1 MLVSATTFYVISF
14 WLAQTLQEKKN
25 TESFA
30 PYGYSTI
37 TLIIEQGFSM
47 HTVHTMANTLRLRVH
62 IAPVGFEIDRIVIP
76 ARKMRA
82 DKVWLIAHNNLSQ
95 DKTRPFLEKVRRTL
109 EKRDIEVK
117 EITVNRNRL
126 FEIVK
131 TVKEIIV
138 QERDHDIYLNVASGS
153 KIHAVGMMMATMIFD
168 DRSNLHPFYAQAKEY
183 HHTKVSE
190 PQTTGIEEI
199 HDLPTY
205 RIHTPQKKHLD
216 ALKILVEHNGKM
228 KKKEMAVI
236 ADEQKIIV
244 INAEPSN
251 HSQARFASL
260 DKNIIAPLEND
271 WEYITTEKVGRNRW
285 IHLTEE
291 GRWASEFLI

>member
-1 MLVSATTFYVISF
+1 MT
-14 WLAQTLQEKKN
+14 
-25 TESFA
+25 
-30 PYGYSTI
+30 
-37 TLIIEQGFSM
+37 
-47 HTVHTMANTLRLRVH
+47 NTLRLRVH

-82 DKVWLIAHNNLSQ
+82 DKVWLMAHNNLSQ
-95 DKTRPFLEKVRRTL
+95 DKARPFLDKVRRTL

-117 EITVNRNRL
+117 EITADRYRL
-126 FEIVK
+126 FDIVR
-131 TVKEIIV
+131 TVKEIII
-138 QERDHDIYLNVASGS
+138 QEKDNDIYLNVASGS

-168 DRSNLHPFYAQAKEY
+168 DRTNLHPFYAQAKDY

-190 PQTTGIEEI
+190 PQTTGIEDI

-216 ALKILVEHNGKM
+216 ALKILVEHDGKM

-236 ADEQKIIV
+236 AEEQKIIV

-260 DKNIIAPLEND
+260 DKNIIAPLENE
-271 WEYITTEKVGRNRW
+271 WGYITTEKVGRNRW
-285 IHLTEE
+285 IHLTDE